1 MSADGAQAGGVSRA
15 RPLPPAAA
23 AVDEALARLDARLDW
38 LVALSPIDGDG
49 LWRAFDASGRREEP
63 ALRYVDLDVDLAL
76 IRAELE
82 TLPVGDIASPAL
94 RMLLAE
100 KQRELSRMIDLVE
113 QRDRPGFVE
122 ASVALFGAVEPEL
135 LALAE
140 RILARVPTGDPLVAD
155 AGIDEMRTAVEAEID
170 WYKARAPDFHIDV
183 VVDTDLNSMLMV
195 SHGTFY
201 IDGNIRLPHA
211 RIDPLIQHEIGT
223 HVVTRHNGRRQALR
237 QLEVGLAQY
246 DPMQEGLGVL
256 SEYLAGYLPGE
267 RLRVLAARV
276 VAAAMAADGQTLPA
290 IFACLHETHGLPTDD
305 AFDVAVRA
313 RRGGGL
319 TKDAVYLRGLRDLLA
334 YLEAGGE
341 FEALFLGKFALPQ
354 LAQLDAL
361 LDEGWV
367 VPPDL
372 LPRYTAADGF
382 GDRLARCRQT
392 PVDHLFQTHRPMEHT
407 A

>member
-1 MSADGAQAGGVSRA
+1 MTGRTRNRVRPEA
-15 RPLPPAAA
+15 RPLPAAA
-23 AVDEALARLDARLDW
+23 AHVDAVLARLDARLDW
-38 LVALSPIDGDG
+38 LVALSPLDGDA
-49 LWRAFDASGRREEP
+49 LWRAFDAGGRRHEPPLRYLDLDDDLAALRGELAALPLAEIDVP
-63 ALRYVDLDVDLAL
+63 ALR
-76 IRAELE
+76 
-82 TLPVGDIASPAL
+82 S
-94 RMLLAE
+94 LLTE
-100 KQRELSRMIDLVE
+100 KQQELARMIDLVE
-113 QRDRPGFVE
+113 QRDQPGFVD

-140 RILARVPTGDPLVAD
+140 RILDHVPDGDPLVAD
-155 AGIDEMRTAVEAEID
+155 AGIDEMRCAVEAEIA
-170 WYKARAPDFHIDV
+170 WYRAQAPDFHIDV
-183 VVDTDLNSMLMV
+183 VIDTDINSMLMV

-201 IDGNIRLPHA
+201 IDGNIRLPRA

-237 QLEVGLAQY
+237 QLEVGLAGY

-256 SEYLAGYLPGE
+256 SEFLAGYLPGE

-276 VAAAMAADGQTLPA
+276 VAAAMAAEGQRLPA
-290 IFACLHETHGLPTDD
+290 IFACLHEAHGLPTDD

-319 TKDAVYLRGLRDLLA
+319 TKDAVYLRGLRDLLV

-341 FEALFLGKFALPQ
+341 FDALFLGKFALPH
-354 LAQLDAL
+354 LDQLDTL
-361 LDEGWV
+361 LDEGWI

-372 LPRYTAADGF
+372 LPRYAAAEDF
-382 GDRLARCRQT
+382 HDRLEVCRRT
-392 PVDHLFQTHRPMEHT
+392 SVDHLFQTHRPMEQT

>member
-1 MSADGAQAGGVSRA
+1 MSVEATTHTARPTV
-15 RPLPPAAA
+15 RPLPANADR
-23 AVDEALARLDARLDW
+23 VDDALARLDARLDW
-38 LVALSPIDGDG
+38 LLALSPLDGDA
-49 LWRAFDASGRREEP
+49 LWEAFDADGRRSEP
-63 ALRYVDLDVDLAL
+63 PLRYLNLELDLAE
-76 IRAELE
+76 IRAELDA
-82 TLPVGDIASPAL
+82 LPVAAIEAPAL
-94 RMLLAE
+94 QSLLAE
-100 KQRELSRMIDLVE
+100 KQRELVRMVDLVE
-113 QRDRPGFVE
+113 QRDLPGFVD

-140 RILARVPTGDPLVAD
+140 RILERVPNGDPLVAD
-155 AGIDEMRTAVEAEID
+155 AGIDEMRAAVEAEID
-170 WYKARAPDFHIDV
+170 WYRAQAPDFHIDV
-183 VVDTDLNSMLMV
+183 VVDTDINSMLMV
-195 SHGTFY
+195 SHGIFY
-201 IDGNIRLPHA
+201 IDGNIRLPRA

-276 VAAAMAADGQTLPA
+276 VAASMAAAGERLPE
-290 IFACLHETHGLPTDD
+290 IFACLHDTHDLPTDD

-334 YLEAGGE
+334 YLEAGGD
-341 FEALFLGKFALPQ
+341 FDALFLGKFALPQ
-354 LAQLDAL
+354 FAALDAL
-361 LDEGWV
+361 LDEGWI
-367 VPPDL
+367 VPPEL
-372 LPRYTAADGF
+372 LPRYAAAEDF
-382 GDRLARCRQT
+382 ASRLDACRHT
-392 PVDHLFQTHRPMEHT
+392 PVDHLFQTHRPPEHI